1 MNKIKKFKLFESES
15 RSKID
20 LGEIEDLVQMEIL
33 DEFDSKLVIL
43 SVGKEEEFLTS
54 RGNLVKF
61 TFPSSEYFTGYDFYL
76 EKDEFGEF
84 LYPKAARLQEK
95 DVRSDIISMSGSS
108 EFLFLIIDFP
118 LNEAGNKFSEIYQ
131 NFRMVVKRI
140 SSMTGMSVY
149 NISNS
154 DFKNNSI
161 MCHSS
166 DIDIKY
172 GEETNIDWISNNGN
186 KSKNMVLR
194 IYERGKNPTP
204 QDYWDEFQEEPIV
217 IFTLILK

>member
-1 MNKIKKFKLFESES
+1 MVKRLKTFKLFESES
-15 RSKID
+15 KSKID

-33 DEFDSKLVIL
+33 DEFNSKLVIL
-43 SVGKEEEFLTS
+43 GVGKEEEFLTS
-54 RGNLVKF
+54 KGNLVKF
-61 TFPSSEYFTGYDFYL
+61 TFPSSKDYFGHDFYL
-76 EKDEFGEF
+76 EMDEFGNPI
-84 LYPKAARLQEK
+84 YPKLQKK
-95 DVRSDIISMSGSS
+95 DIGSDIISMSESS

-118 LNEAGNKFSEIYQ
+118 LNEAGSKFSEIYQ

-149 NISNS
+149 NISTNS
-154 DFKNNSI
+154 DSENNNIS
-161 MCHSS
+161 CYSS
-166 DIDIKY
+166 DVDIKY

-194 IYERGKNPTP
+194 IYERGKNPAP
-204 QDYWDEFQEEPIV
+204 EDYWDEFQEEPIV